1 MGKDIYGWVEVQHTR
16 YDEYSQ
22 WRGVIQL
29 SSLVER
35 NYGVF
40 GALFGVVN
48 NDEFSP
54 AFAGRGLPDAL
65 SNETRSAVLID
76 TVTPDA
82 TWVLWSELERFDWSM
97 RGQETV
103 SRGWLPEA
111 EWGRV
116 RADPAYEI
124 IEEQPA
130 LIRRQRKDDPDG
142 EIETL
147 TIEDLNSQDPNARER
162 YICRETRWKLE
173 DLVRGGWQTLFD
185 ILPLLANLFGSSSV
199 RLVVWFI

>member
-16 YDEYSQ
+16 YDGYSQ

-48 NDEFSP
+48 EDEFNP
-54 AFAGRGLPDAL
+54 AFAGRGLPDDL
-65 SNETRSAVLID
+65 SNETRSAALID

-82 TWVLWSELERFDWSM
+82 TWVLWSEFERLDWGM
-97 RGQETV
+97 RGQEAVT
-103 SRGWLPEA
+103 RGCLPEA
-111 EWGRV
+111 EWQQV
-116 RADPAYEI
+116 REDSAYEI

-130 LIRRQRKDDPDG
+130 LIRRRRRADPYG
-142 EIETL
+142 EFETL
-147 TIEDLNSQDPNARER
+147 TLHASFSRGPGSGKVFILREARWRLDEL
-162 YICRETRWKLE
+162 I
-173 DLVRGGWQTLFD
+173 RGGWRTLFD
-185 ILPLLANLFGSSSV
+185 ILPLLAKQFGPSSV
-199 RLVVWFI
+199 RFVVWFI